1 MTATPPSGFRAAR
14 DRLVA
19 DPSLAGADLRQA
31 LTELTDG
38 WLAAQFDAAL
48 GSTATDPDGLAL
60 VALGGYG
67 RAELCPGSDIDL
79 LVVHH
84 RRPAEA
90 AEVAQAIWYPVWD
103 TGIPLG
109 HSVRSVAEA
118 VGIVSGDVESATAM
132 LDAHLIAG
140 DPAVAGQLAHGVTTA
155 WDRNRP
161 VNWLRADAESRRAKA
176 GEVAFSVEP
185 NLKQGGGGLRD
196 AQIPAWLGASEPEL
210 VDAKHFLLDV
220 RVALHRAAP
229 QSGEVLRLED
239 QDAVAEALG
248 MADADELMTRVAGA
262 ARTVTWLVE
271 ELWAALGDKRRGR
284 GGDASDVDASDPV
297 AVLRA
302 ATAAAFAGRR
312 FDRSLLARVAA
323 EMPAMPSPWPAEGR
337 DAFVELLGVGAPAV
351 DVIESLDHA
360 GVWERFLPE
369 WPEVR
374 SRAQRTTHH
383 RYTLDRHLLE
393 TAAIAASLVDRVTRA
408 DLLLVAAL
416 LHDLGA
422 DRVEVARAVATR
434 LGFPAA
440 DVDVLGSL
448 VRHHLLLPEVAT
460 RRDLGDVV
468 TIDAVAEAVGS
479 IEVLGLLVALSEA
492 DARATGPTA
501 WTEGKS
507 GLVRTLAERTAWRLQ
522 GDTAEQYGPVF
533 PSVEQ
538 MLLLRAGVTTLRGEG
553 HTLTVV
559 APDRPGLFCRV
570 AGALVLRGLNVVT
583 AAATSSDGMALEEF
597 TVSPAFASA
606 AIGEALEIDWP
617 RVVSDVERAMTGRL
631 AIDARVAERA
641 STYQRRS
648 RSADNEVRV
657 RFDDAVGDA
666 TVVEVDAPD
675 AVGLLY
681 RVTRA
686 LSELDVDIRLA
697 RVETMTDRV
706 VDAFSLTD
714 AQGAPIEDA
723 AFRAEI
729 ERAVRHAAGG

>member
-1 MTATPPSGFRAAR
+1 VSTTSPSAFRAAR

-19 DPSLAGADLRQA
+19 DPDLAGGDLRVA
-31 LTELTDG
+31 LTELTDR
-38 WLAAQFDAAL
+38 WLREQFDAAL
-48 GSTATDPDGLAL
+48 ASTGTAPDGLAL

-67 RAELCPGSDIDL
+67 RSELCPGSDIDL
-79 LVVHH
+79 LVAHH

-90 AEVAQAIWYPVWD
+90 ALVAQAVWYPVWD
-103 TGIPLG
+103 TGISLG

-118 VGIVSGDVESATAM
+118 VAIVAGDVESATSM
-132 LDAHLIAG
+132 LDARPIAG
-140 DPAVAGQLAHGVTTA
+140 DPVVVEQLVSGETAARAKHRTVA
-155 WDRNRP
+155 
-161 VNWLRADAESRRAKA
+161 WLRADSAARRAKL
-176 GEVAFSVEP
+176 GDVAYSVEP

-196 AQIPAWLGASEPEL
+196 AQIPSWLGVHEPEL
-210 VDAKHFLLDV
+210 DEAQRFLLDV

-229 QSGEVLRLED
+229 QAGEVLRLED
-239 QDAVAEALG
+239 QDAVAERLG
-248 MADADELMTRVAGA
+248 CADADALMTRVAGA
-262 ARTVTWLVE
+262 ARTVTWVLDE
-271 ELWAALGDKRRGR
+271 RWAELGSERRKR
-284 GGDASDVDASDPV
+284 SSIDVDASDPV

-302 ATAAAFAGRR
+302 AAMVAGTGTR
-312 FDRSLLARVAA
+312 FDRALLARLAA
-323 EMPAMPSPWPAEGR
+323 EVPELPTPWPDAAR
-337 DAFVELLGVGAPAV
+337 TAFVELLAAGPPAV

-360 GVWERFLPE
+360 GVWERYLPE
-369 WPEVR
+369 WSGVR

-383 RYTLDRHLLE
+383 RFTVDRHLLE
-393 TAAIAASLVDRVTRA
+393 TAAIAASLVDRVTRI
-408 DLLLVAAL
+408 DLLLMAAL
-416 LHDLGA
+416 LHDLHG
-422 DRVEVARAVATR
+422 DRVEVAREVATR
-434 LGFPAA
+434 MGFSPD
-440 DVDVLGSL
+440 DVDVLATL

-468 TIDAVAEAVGS
+468 TIDAVAQAVGS
-479 IEVLGLLVALSEA
+479 IEVLGLLVALTEA
-492 DARATGPTA
+492 DGRATGPTA

-507 GLVRTLAERTAWRLQ
+507 GLVRTLAERAAWRLQ

-538 MLLLRAGVTTLRGEG
+538 MLLLRAGVTTVQGEG

-570 AGALVLRGLNVVT
+570 AGALVLRGLNVVS

-606 AIGEALEIDWP
+606 SIGEALAIDWP
-617 RVVSDVERAMTGRL
+617 RVVSDVDRAMAGRL

-641 STYQRRS
+641 TTYQRRS
-648 RSADNEVRV
+648 RTADTEVRV

-714 AQGAPIEDA
+714 ADGGPLEDQ

>member
-1 MTATPPSGFRAAR
+1 MNTTSPSRFRADR

-19 DPSLAGADLRQA
+19 DSSIPDLPRA

-38 WLAAQFDAAL
+38 WLAALFDAAL
-48 GSTATDPDGLAL
+48 VSTGTAPDGLTL
-60 VALGGYG
+60 MALGGYG
-67 RAELCPGSDIDL
+67 RGELCPGSDIDL

-84 RRPAEA
+84 RRAAEA

-118 VGIVSGDVESATAM
+118 IDIVADDVESATAM
-132 LDAHLIAG
+132 LDARLIRG
-140 DPAVAGQLAHGVTTA
+140 DPSVAERLATGVASA
-155 WDRNRP
+155 WARSRP
-161 VNWLRADAESRRAKA
+161 VAWLRADAAARRTKS
-176 GEVAFSVEP
+176 GDVAFSVEP

-196 AQIPAWLGASEPEL
+196 AQIPAWLGATEPQL
-210 VDAKHFLLDV
+210 VDARRVLLDA
-220 RVALHRAAP
+220 RVALHRIAP
-229 QSGEVLRLED
+229 KSGEVLRLED

-248 MADADELMTRVAGA
+248 MSDADELMTRVAGA
-262 ARTVTWLVE
+262 ARAVTWVLE
-271 ELWAALGDKRRGR
+271 ELWASLGNGRRTTR
-284 GGDASDVDASDPV
+284 TVEDVDAADPV
-297 AVLRA
+297 AALHAATSA
-302 ATAAAFAGRR
+302 ATAGRR
-312 FDRSLLARVAA
+312 LDRALLVRLAA
-323 EMPAMPSPWPAEGR
+323 AMPAMPTPWPDAGR
-337 DAFVELLGVGAPAV
+337 DAFIELLAAGAPAV
-351 DVIESLDHA
+351 EVIESLDQA

-369 WPEVR
+369 WSGVR

-383 RYTLDRHLLE
+383 RFTVDRHLLE
-393 TAAIAASLVDRVTRA
+393 TVAISATLVDRVTRP
-408 DLLLVAAL
+408 DLLLLAAL
-416 LHDLGA
+416 LHDLGT
-422 DRVEVARAVATR
+422 DRVAVARAVAIR
-434 LGFPAA
+434 IGFPSE
-440 DVDVLGSL
+440 DVDVLATL
-448 VRHHLLLPEVAT
+448 VGHHLLMPEVAT

-468 TIDAVAEAVGS
+468 TIDAVARAVGS
-479 IEVLGLLVALSEA
+479 IETLGLLVALTEA

-501 WTEGKS
+501 WTEGKA
-507 GLVRTLAERTAWRLQ
+507 GLVHTLAERTAWRLQ

-538 MLLLRAGVTTLRGEG
+538 MLLLRAGVTTVRGEG

-559 APDRPGLFCRV
+559 ASDRPGLFCRV
-570 AGALVLRGLNVVT
+570 AGALVLRGLNVVS
-583 AAATSSDGMALEEF
+583 AAATSSDDMALEEF
-597 TVSPAFASA
+597 TVSPAFASP

-617 RVVSDVERAMTGRL
+617 RVVGDVERAMAGRL

-648 RSADNEVRV
+648 RSADTEVRV
-657 RFDDAVGDA
+657 RFDDEVGDS

-714 AQGAPIEDA
+714 SDGAPIEDV